1 MSDRPRRP
9 YESGPRRKR
18 GQEIARQR
26 VWPKGYRHPFA
37 VIVTNKARG
46 GLRLLWYSAHTL
58 RGALVDMNFSRRSF
72 LGFAVCGLLS
82 GSIQSVAA
90 SAKSPTKTGIDVDR
104 LSVAVGGAG
113 NPAVFVHGFGANK
126 WTWRYLSR
134 GMQDNFTYYLID
146 LPGSGMSPAPKRF
159 NYTIENFADVI
170 AAFIVRK
177 NLHNVTLIGKSLGG
191 GIVLLTMIRHSDDL
205 RTRIKRICI
214 IDGIAYPQQFPFFIS
229 FLRNP
234 VLGPVLVE
242 GLLPEVQARLV
253 LDYCYFDPTLITDK
267 QVQIYAQPLRRRE
280 VRDALQKTARLIDT
294 QRLSKYIPMYKTID
308 VPSLL
313 IWGRYDRV
321 VPLEIGTR
329 LTRELPQ
336 ARMVVVDRCGTPPMR
351 NAHSK

>member
-1 MSDRPRRP
+1 
-9 YESGPRRKR
+9 
-18 GQEIARQR
+18 
-26 VWPKGYRHPFA
+26 
-37 VIVTNKARG
+37 
-46 GLRLLWYSAHTL
+46 
-58 RGALVDMNFSRRSF
+58 MNFSRRSF

-191 GIVLLTMIRHSDDL
+191 GIVLLTMLRHSDDL

-336 ARMVVVDRCGTPPMR
+336 ARMVVVDRCGHTPDEERPQQVILALKR
-351 NAHSK
+351 FIRSH